1 MLKERE
7 IAEEIDV
14 ADRGLSV
21 LCPDGEYHRILKLFR
36 TIPMS
41 VWRLVTMSGRTIR
54 ASRKHLLV
62 GKFGFLHFLYE
73 FSAGDVVLTEAG
85 YERVT
90 SCRPDGEEE
99 LYDMEVDSKDHLY
112 YTNGFVSHNSTT
124 FAARQLAY
132 SHLIPGG
139 YRSLY
144 VAPHHTHL
152 ETYQNRYAEM
162 ESLWFRPLGHQLKGH
177 KEYGRSVVEMI
188 YCGEN
193 SLNARGKTVDEV
205 LLDEVQSLD
214 ATLLEDILYTQTTSR
229 MPTTI
234 YAGTAMSID
243 TLLEAQWQDSSMG
256 TWQVRAGDGRR
267 WLDMYDKDI
276 LFAVCSHPEGPVC
289 PYTGKLL
296 DVTNGE
302 YVHRNLK
309 ALSEGRIGIHVP
321 QCIVADLTTNITQ
334 WVKIYNKVTRTDPNK
349 VMQECFGIAVATGA
363 REITRK
369 DLQRLCVLSV
379 DEETLKRRCAEGYYR
394 LIVSGCDW
402 GGSDYNAATKT
413 KQSYT
418 VHCIIGLAPDG
429 AVDILHYYRYSGM
442 DYESIAESIIRDHE
456 AYHGQL
462 IATDFGVG
470 AVYNMQIRK
479 KITFDR
485 HFIMTYVGPKSAPLA
500 EPKGAHL
507 PNQLSLNKT
516 EAISAV
522 FSDVKYLTPQKIRC
536 RSWEV
541 MSDYL
546 QDWLNLFRAPIE
558 NDSGETRFKY
568 IRAATKPDDALHAF
582 VFAYVLVKFYMG
594 EPLVNDPTL
603 SARLRELMTHPETAN
618 VPKINMSDYFVS
630 G

>member
-1 MLKERE
+1 MLKPHE

-14 ADRGLSV
+14 SDQDIKV
-21 LCPDGEYHRILKLFR
+21 LCPDGKYHRVLKLFR
-36 TIPMS
+36 TISMS
-41 VWRLVTMSGRTIR
+41 VWRLSTASGRTIR

-62 GKFGFLHFLYE
+62 GKFGFLHYLYE
-73 FSAGDVVLTEAG
+73 YGPGDEVLTEDG
-85 YERVT
+85 YEKVM

-99 LYDMEVDSKDHLY
+99 LYDMEVASEDHLY
-112 YTNGFVSHNSTT
+112 YTDGFVSHNSTT
-124 FAARQLAY
+124 FAARQMMYAHTL
-132 SHLIPGG
+132 PG

-162 ESLWFRPLGHQLKGH
+162 ESLWYTSLGHQLKGH
-177 KEYGRSVVEMI
+177 KEYGRSIVEMI

-205 LLDEVQSLD
+205 LIDEVQSFD
-214 ATLLEDILYTQTTSR
+214 PTLLEDVLYTQTTSR

-256 TWQVRAGDGRR
+256 VWHIKSPDGKH
-267 WLDMYDKDI
+267 WLNMYDKDT
-276 LFAVCSHPEGPVC
+276 LFAVCSDPRGPVC
-289 PYTGKLL
+289 PYSGKLL
-296 DVTNGE
+296 DVTKGQF
-302 YVHRNLK
+302 VHGNMK
-309 ALSEGRIGIHVP
+309 AYNDGRIGIHVP
-321 QCIVADLTTNITQ
+321 QCIITDLTNNPIQ
-334 WVKIYNKVTRTDPNK
+334 WGKIYQKVTRTDPNK
-349 VMQECFGIAVATGA
+349 VMQECFGIAVAVGA
-363 REITRK
+363 REITQR
-369 DLQRLCVLSV
+369 DLQRLCVLDI
-379 DEETLKRRCAEGYYR
+379 DEDEIKRRCRTGYYR

-402 GGSDYNAATKT
+402 GGSDYNTATKT

-418 VHCIIGLAPDG
+418 VHCILGLAPDG
-429 AVDILHYYRYSGM
+429 TTDILHYYRYSGM
-442 DYESIAESIIRDHE
+442 DYESIANSIIRDHFE
-456 AYHGQL
+456 YKGQL

-479 KITFDR
+479 KIPFDQ

-500 EPKGAHL
+500 EPKGPHL

-522 FSDVKYLTPQKIRC
+522 FSDVKCLVPQKIRC
-536 RSWEV
+536 RRWDIMGEF
-541 MSDYL
+541 L
-546 QDWLNLFRAPIE
+546 TDWLNLFRAPVE
-558 NDSGETRFKY
+558 NESGETKFKY

-582 VFAYVLVKFYMG
+582 TFAYVLIKFFMG
-594 EPLVNDPTL
+594 EPIVHDPTL
-603 SARLRELMTHPETAN
+603 QARLREIMQHPDEIKA
-618 VPKINMSDYFVS
+618 PKINISDYFVS

>member
-1 MLKERE
+1 MLKPHE

-14 ADRGLSV
+14 SDQDIKVR
-21 LCPDGEYHRILKLFR
+21 CPDGEYHRVLKLFR
-36 TIPMS
+36 TVSMS
-41 VWRLVTMSGRTIR
+41 VWKLTTMTGRTIR

-62 GKFGFLHFLYE
+62 GRFGFLHYLYE
-73 FSAGDVVLTEAG
+73 YSPGDEVLTEDG
-85 YERVT
+85 YEKVI

-99 LYDMEVDSKDHLY
+99 LYDMEVDSDEHLY
-112 YTNGFVSHNSTT
+112 YTDGFVSHNSTT
-124 FAARQLAY
+124 FAARQMALAN
-132 SHLIPGG
+132 SVLG

-162 ESLWFRPLGHQLKGH
+162 EALWQYPFGHQLKGH
-177 KEYGRSVVEMI
+177 KEYGTRSVVEMI

-214 ATLLEDILYTQTTSR
+214 PTLLEDILYTQTTSST
-229 MPTTI
+229 PSTI

-243 TLLEAQWQDSSMG
+243 TLLEAKWQDSSMG
-256 TWQVRAGDGRR
+256 VWYVKSPDGKH
-267 WLDMYDKDI
+267 WLNFYDPDT
-276 LFAVCSHPEGPVC
+276 LFAVCSKPSGPTC
-289 PYTGKLL
+289 PYTGRPI
-296 DVTNGE
+296 DVSSGHF
-302 YVHRNLK
+302 VHANSK
-309 ALSEGRIGIHVP
+309 ALEAGRIGIHVP
-321 QCIVADLTTNITQ
+321 QCIIADLANNPIQ
-334 WVKIYNKVTRTDPNK
+334 WGRIYQKVTRTDPNK

-363 REITRK
+363 REITQR
-369 DLQRLCVLSV
+369 DLQRLCVL
-379 DEETLKRRCAEGYYR
+379 DLDDDQIKERCRTGYYR

-418 VHCIIGLAPDG
+418 VHCILGLAPDG
-429 AVDILHYYRYSGM
+429 ATDILHYYRYSGM
-442 DYESIAESIIRDHE
+442 DYESIANSIIRDH
-456 AYHGQL
+456 YDYNGQL

-479 KITFDR
+479 KIPFDQ

-500 EPKGAHL
+500 EPKGPHL

-522 FSDVKYLTPQKIRC
+522 FSDVKFLTPQKIRC
-536 RSWEV
+536 RRWDL

-546 QDWLNLFRAPIE
+546 MDWLNLFRAPVE
-558 NDSGETRFKY
+558 NESGETKFKY

-582 VFAYVLVKFYMG
+582 TFAYVLIKFFIG
-594 EPLVNDPTL
+594 EPIVNDPTL
-603 SARLRELMTHPETAN
+603 QARLREIMNHPEEVKTPALDFT
-618 VPKINMSDYFVS
+618 KYMVS